1 MAAPWVCVRRRPEAA
16 LASGKLTR
24 GDTGG
29 QPTPSEVIMSSCF
42 PKKFR
47 PTETY
52 GMLPPKKEGAMPNK
66 VYPVQLSDEEYLQ
79 LHQYV
84 QRGHKS
90 ARAITRA
97 RILLLADEH
106 MSDEE
111 IIDTLGVDRKTIYR
125 VRKNYHNHGL
135 EKALQEKVRSGAPSK
150 IDGRLEATLTLLAC
164 SSPPEGSTRWTLQLL
179 TDKLMELKA
188 IDSISIETVRT
199 ILKKMNLNLGSSSAG
214 A

>member
-1 MAAPWVCVRRRPEAA
+1 
-16 LASGKLTR
+16 
-24 GDTGG
+24 
-29 QPTPSEVIMSSCF
+29 
-42 PKKFR
+42 
-47 PTETY
+47 
-52 GMLPPKKEGAMPNK
+52 MLPPKKEGAMPNK